1 MAIIKTKAR
10 QDTGVARVSEGGD
23 VYVRSTRDGSLFM
36 ADWKQAMIM
45 EGRGFMI
52 NVGALTTPITGGGTG
67 NTKPDANS
75 PDISI
80 LVPSGTSFLPI
91 RVEVEVSL
99 PVIAATGNEVDILLG
114 VDQDA
119 SHIADA
125 TAAGAAEVA
134 YNMNTLHT
142 RTSNCTT
149 RSKNSTAYT
158 DTLTMDIEITHV
170 TKSAK
175 VHTSVGT
182 VWQNM
187 TLLYEP
193 ITPYIINGPAAFLGF
208 WGGTAATSG
217 FAIVQWIEIPSSM
230 L

>member
-52 NVGALTTPITGGGTG
+52 NVGALTAPITGGGTG
-67 NTKPDANS
+67 STKPDADS

-80 LVPSGTSFLPI
+80 LVPNGTSLLPI
-91 RVEVEVSL
+91 RVEIEVSL

-134 YNMNTLHT
+134 YNMNTPKQLEAGEWH
-142 RTSNCTT
+142 RGVSPP
-149 RSKNSTAYT
+149 RSPK
-158 DTLTMDIEITHV
+158 
-170 TKSAK
+170 
-175 VHTSVGT
+175 T
-182 VWQNM
+182 VRERLRSPGSHRCRN
-187 TLLYEP
+187 L
-193 ITPYIINGPAAFLGF
+193 AFARL
-208 WGGTAATSG
+208 
-217 FAIVQWIEIPSSM
+217 
-230 L
+230 